1 MDVIGKNVLVIGLGR
16 TGRSVARFLVSQGR
30 HVCVSESRTGD
41 ALASALAQF
50 AQGDGFSVEVRPET
64 DPELVLRGIDLVIPS
79 PGVPATAP
87 LLTAAVSR
95 KVPIWSEIELAF
107 RLLSCPL
114 LAVTGTNGKSTT
126 TTLLGEMLR
135 QSGRRVFTG
144 GNLGTPLIE
153 AMEAPYDVAVAE
165 ISSFQLEWVHR
176 FRPQIGLFLNLS
188 EDHLDRHGSVETY
201 GAVKRRLFLQQR
213 SADWVVM
220 NRDDQL
226 IPSLCQELPGQLF
239 SFGWAP
245 PSENSSDGS
254 GARAWQ
260 GSRQGAWQEAWQG
273 AWIDTGSLVVRHADR
288 ETRYALDGLRIRG
301 RHNIA
306 NVMAAVSAAT
316 LWGASPGVIRTVL
329 AQFPGL
335 PHRFEFVAE
344 KNGVTYIND
353 SKGTNVDAVVQS
365 LQSLSGPIILLAG
378 GVEKGGDYRSLRDPV
393 RTRVKKLI
401 LFGQAQHVLHAA
413 LGRETETLRV
423 EALDAAV
430 QAAQI
435 GAQAGDTVLLSP
447 ACASFDQF
455 QNYTHRGEVFRSYVE
470 AL

>member
-16 TGRSVARFLVSQGR
+16 TGRSVARFLVSQGG
-30 HVCVSESRTGD
+30 HVCVSENRTGD
-41 ALASALAQF
+41 ALASALARL
-50 AQGDGFSVEVRPET
+50 DGLPVEVRPET
-64 DPELVLRGIDLVIPS
+64 DPELILRGIDLVIPS

-107 RLLSCPL
+107 RFLSCPI

-135 QSGRRVFTG
+135 QSGRRVFIG

-153 AMEAPYDVAVAE
+153 AAETPYDVAVAE

-188 EDHLDRHGSVETY
+188 EDHLDRHGNVETY
-201 GAVKRRLFLQQR
+201 GAVKRRLFLRQR
-213 SADWVVM
+213 SADWIVM

-226 IPSLCQELPGQLF
+226 IPFLCQELPGRLF

-245 PSENSSDGS
+245 PSENSSDGA
-254 GARAWQ
+254 GARA
-260 GSRQGAWQEAWQG
+260 RQG
-273 AWIDTGSLVVRHADR
+273 AWIDTGTLVVRHADQ
-288 ETRYALDGLRIRG
+288 ETRYPLDGLRIHG

-316 LWGASPGVIRTVL
+316 LWGTSPDVIRTVL
-329 AQFPGL
+329 ARFSGL
-335 PHRFEFVAE
+335 PHRLEFVAE

-365 LQSLSGPIILLAG
+365 LQSFSGPIILLAG
-378 GVEKGGDYRSLRDPV
+378 GVEKGGDYCSLRDLV

-401 LFGQAQHVLHAA
+401 LFGQAQHVLQEA

-430 QAAQI
+430 QAAHS
-435 GAQAGDTVLLSP
+435 GAQPGDTVLLSP